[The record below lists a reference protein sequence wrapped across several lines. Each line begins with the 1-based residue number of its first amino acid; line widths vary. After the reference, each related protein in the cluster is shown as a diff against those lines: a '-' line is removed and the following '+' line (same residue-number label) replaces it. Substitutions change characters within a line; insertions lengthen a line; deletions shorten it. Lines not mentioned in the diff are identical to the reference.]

1 MEESR
6 KSKIQETQQ
15 QRAIKGYEKKIMKA
29 NQRLGNLK
37 KSFGEKSP
45 LYQAYKLELEQEFA
59 TMGMQHL
66 ISEGPTGAI
75 KIDKKRAAYE
85 IAHMRRNER
94 NLFSGTIG
102 AVPTVTQLKK
112 ETAEKL
118 GKSPRKV
125 TIEEVEAN
133 IQVEQDMKAAIQT
146 FYTLLKGDEYRKI
159 LLPELYTNNHGKLP
173 ADRIE
178 HIINFYQAKGTEF
191 VSTATAAQLEELRK
205 EAMKSY
211 GKSKE
216 V

>member
-15 QRAIKGYEKKIMKA
+15 QRAIKGYESKIMKA

-59 TMGMQHL
+59 TMGMSHL

-112 ETAEKL
+112 EAASKL

-125 TIEEVEAN
+125 TVEEVEAN
-133 IQVEQDMKAAIQT
+133 VQIEQDMKAAIQT
-146 FYTLLKGDEYRKI
+146 FYTLLNGDDYRKI
-159 LLPELYTNNHGKLP
+159 LLPELYTNNHGNLNEDKVKSV
-173 ADRIE
+173 IE
-178 HIINFYQAKGTEF
+178 FYSAKGTEF
-191 VSTATAAQLEELRK
+191 VSTATKEQLEQLRK
-205 EAMKSY
+205 EAMSSY
-211 GKSKE
+211 GKSKQI
-216 V
+216 

>member
-15 QRAIKGYEKKIMKA
+15 QRAIKGYESKIMKA

-59 TMGMQHL
+59 TMGMSHL

-102 AVPTVTQLKK
+102 AVPKVTDLKK
-112 ETAEKL
+112 EAAAKL

-125 TIEEVEAN
+125 TVSEVEAVA
-133 IQVEQDMKAAIQT
+133 QVEQDIKAAIQT
-146 FYTLLKGDEYRKI
+146 FYTLLEGDDYRKI
-159 LLPELYTNNHGKLP
+159 LLPELYVNNHGKLP
-173 ADRIE
+173 LDRVQHLID
-178 HIINFYQAKGTEF
+178 FYAAKGTDF
-191 VSTATAAQLEELRK
+191 IKTASKEQLEQLRS
-205 EAMKSY
+205 EAMTSY
-211 GKSKE
+211 GKSKQI
-216 V
+216 

>member
-15 QRAIKGYEKKIMKA
+15 QRAIKGYESKIMKA

-59 TMGMQHL
+59 TMGMSHL

-102 AVPTVTQLKK
+102 AVPKVTDLKK
-112 ETAEKL
+112 EAAKKL
-118 GKSPRKV
+118 GKSARKV
-125 TIEEVEAN
+125 TVEEVEAN

-146 FYTLLKGDEYRKI
+146 FYTLLKGDDYRKI
-159 LLPELYTNNHGKLP
+159 LLPELYTNNHGNLNEDKVKSV
-173 ADRIE
+173 IE
-178 HIINFYQAKGTEF
+178 FYSAKGTDF
-191 VSTATAAQLEELRK
+191 VSTATKEQLEALRS
-205 EAMKSY
+205 EAMTSY
-211 GKSKE
+211 GKSKQI
-216 V
+216 

>member
-15 QRAIKGYEKKIMKA
+15 QRAIKGYESKIMKA

-59 TMGMQHL
+59 TMGMSHL

-112 ETAEKL
+112 ETAAKL

-125 TIEEVEAN
+125 TVEEVEAN
-133 IQVEQDMKAAIQT
+133 IQIEQDMKAAIQT
-146 FYTLLKGDEYRKI
+146 FYTLLKGDDYRKI
-159 LLPELYTNNHGKLP
+159 LLPELYTNNHGNLNEDKVKSV
-173 ADRIE
+173 IE
-178 HIINFYQAKGTEF
+178 FYSAKGTEF
-191 VSTATAAQLEELRK
+191 VSTATKEQLEQLRK
-205 EAMKSY
+205 EAMTSY
-211 GKSKE
+211 GKSKQI
-216 V
+216 

>member
-1 MEESR
+1 MEETR

-15 QRAIKGYEKKIMKA
+15 QRAIKGYESKIMKA

-59 TMGMQHL
+59 TMGMSHL

-112 ETAEKL
+112 ETASKL

-125 TIEEVEAN
+125 TVEEVEAN
-133 IQVEQDMKAAIQT
+133 VQIEQDMKAAIQT
-146 FYTLLKGDEYRKI
+146 FYTLLKGDDYRKI
-159 LLPELYTNNHGKLP
+159 LLPELYTNNHGNLNEDKVKSV
-173 ADRIE
+173 IE
-178 HIINFYQAKGTEF
+178 FYSAKGTEF
-191 VSTATAAQLEELRK
+191 VSTATKEQLEQLRK
-205 EAMKSY
+205 EAMTSY
-211 GKSKE
+211 GKSKQI
-216 V
+216 